1 MNKTQNAAIWDAMKK
16 SVVIFDGA
24 MGTELYRRHIF
35 TNRCFE
41 ELNLTAPALI
51 QDIHRSY
58 LEARAEVL
66 TTNTFGANPLALEKY
81 GLLEKTDAILE
92 AGVRLACEVRDEY
105 RAKAGNEEKPVWI
118 AGDVGPVGAEI
129 RGAVTD
135 AEVVQAALAQ
145 IRVLWRAGVDF
156 LLFETQPN
164 IRALETCVEAVR
176 LLDAETGVRVPFMLS
191 FTVVRDT
198 ETVQG
203 ESAVDVIRHFRGAE
217 PAPFAWGLNCG
228 LGPDGMLEPVEQAL
242 AVLGETPLVVQ
253 PNAGM
258 PKMVENR
265 NFYMSSPEYYTT
277 YAMRYVTLGV
287 RAVGGCCGIHAEHIA
302 EMAKSV
308 KPLAGARLG
317 AVTLKPAKK
326 EVELLPETPL
336 EERSRFAWRLAQKRW
351 VTSVE
356 LVPPRGYDLGPT
368 VERCKKLHRHG
379 IDCVN
384 IPDGPRASSRISSL
398 IMADRIQKEAQI
410 EVILHVCC
418 RDRNLIGLQADMLAA
433 AACDI
438 RNLLYITGDPPK
450 LGEYPDASGVFDTD
464 SIGAVMIQKRLN
476 RGVDMGGQSIFA
488 GTNAVIGVGLDPT
501 ALDVEREID
510 RFFKKVEA
518 GADFAITQPVFDPES
533 LLRILDRVKACG
545 VPVIAGIWPLASFRN
560 ATFLQNEVPGV
571 EIPAEIM
578 RRMERAETKEAQL
591 AEGVQ
596 IACESIQAIR
606 ENVAGVQVS
615 APFGNVDAVLKVLEG
630 FKS

>member
-1 MNKTQNAAIWDAMKK
+1 MSTAKSVAIQDAMKK

-24 MGTELYRRHIF
+24 MGTELYRRHVF

-41 ELNLTAPALI
+41 ELNLAAPELI
-51 QDIHRSY
+51 RDVHRGY
-58 LEARAEVL
+58 LDARAEVL

-81 GLLEKTDAILE
+81 GLLEKTDAINE
-92 AGVRLACEVRDEY
+92 AGVRLAREVRDAY
-105 RAKAGNEEKPVWI
+105 RADNGNQDKPVWI
-118 AGDVGPVGAEI
+118 AGDVGPVAADL
-129 RGAVTD
+129 RGTVTD
-135 AEVVQAALAQ
+135 AEITDAILRQ
-145 IRVLWRAGVDF
+145 IRALWAAGVDF
-156 LLFETQPN
+156 LFFESQRN
-164 IRALETCVEAVR
+164 IRGLENCVRAVQK
-176 LLDAETGVRVPFMLS
+176 LEAETGAPVPFMLS
-191 FTVVRDT
+191 FTIVRDA

-203 ESAVDVIRHFRGAE
+203 ESAADVIRHFQNTL

-228 LGPDGMLEPVEQAL
+228 VGPDGMLEPVEQAL
-242 AVLGETPLVVQ
+242 AVLGETPLAVQ

-265 NFYMSSPEYYTT
+265 NIYMSSPEYFTT
-277 YAMRYVTLGV
+277 YAMRYVNLGV

-308 KPLAGARLG
+308 KPLASARMA
-317 AVTLKPAKK
+317 AVNLKPAKK
-326 EVELLPETPL
+326 EVELLEETPL
-336 EERSRFAWRLAQKRW
+336 GERSRLAWRLAQKQW

-356 LVPPRGYDLGPT
+356 LVPPRGYDLRPT
-368 VERCKKLHRHG
+368 VERCKKLHRRG
-379 IDCVN
+379 VDCVN

-398 IMADRIQKEAQI
+398 IVADRIQKEAQI

-433 AACDI
+433 AACDL

-476 RGVDMGGQSIFA
+476 RGVDMGGQSILA

-501 ALDVEREID
+501 ALDREREVER
-510 RFFKKVEA
+510 FFRKVEA

-533 LLRILDRVKACG
+533 LLEMLERVKSCG
-545 VPVIAGIWPLASFRN
+545 IPVLAGIWPLASFRN

-571 EIPAEIM
+571 EIPEEIM
-578 RRMERAETKEAQL
+578 RRMERAETKEAQQ
-591 AEGVQ
+591 AEGVR
-596 IACESIQAIR
+596 IARESIDAIR
-606 ENVAGVQVS
+606 AHVAGVQVS
-615 APFGNVDAVLKVLEG
+615 APFGNVDAVLEVLN
-630 FKS
+630 